1 MRISLVILILIHHV
15 IYAQMPDLKEIMRGN
30 DFIGHQPF
38 NLVWS
43 PDSQTIYFRWQRENN
58 QQAGYF
64 QFNLKDQQIK
74 KLSADQTLL
83 LPVDGFTSF
92 KNQTPVYFQKDHQL
106 FKLNGKNLQLILSIF
121 ENYYVTQLLSS
132 SKIIIRQNNQL
143 YLIDTELGQYTQL
156 TNFIQGNP
164 PAIEV
169 EKNFLQS
176 QQEEMFDVIRR
187 KNEEAEDRKK
197 FYDEHSINSPEA
209 IYLEGKF
216 PSYMYLNNHQSHLV
230 FSLDQY
236 PTEAP
241 THVENYLTEDGY
253 SQTITARSKV
263 GSQNP
268 THEIYMLNRLNDSLF
283 KIDFSQL
290 SGAHKRSEFLKYYE
304 KENFKPE
311 SETAKDMIIH
321 PHGFNETGDQFLF
334 EIKSYDNKD
343 RWIAVMDTTSGK
355 ITEIDHQHDSTW
367 IGGPGISGW
376 KGEAG
381 NVGWIDNSTIYFQ
394 SEASGYSHLYTAA
407 KVNNTIPQWRTKQLT
422 KGNYEI
428 HDAKLSS
435 DKSKFYITANKNH
448 PGNREFYMLEI
459 DSEKM
464 TPVLTKDGYH
474 EVSISPDEKWLAIRY
489 SYKNKPWELYYAPL
503 TENTT
508 MKQITHSTT
517 EEFNHIS
524 WIDPE
529 VINFQAEDS
538 TTVYARLYRPEKN
551 KKNDAAVMFVHGA
564 GYLQNAHNYWSHY
577 HREYMFHHLLTQL
590 GYTVIDIDY
599 RASEGYGSKF
609 RTDIYRHMGGKDL
622 SDYIDGRELLIR
634 EYGIDSTRIGIYGG
648 SYGGFITLMALL
660 TEPGK
665 FKCGAALRSVTDWAH
680 YNHEYTSNILNTPET
695 DPEAFRKSSPIYFAE
710 NLQDRLIML
719 HGIIDD
725 NVHYQDVVRLSQRF
739 IELGKTNWDLIGYPV
754 EAHAFVE
761 ASSWHDEYRR
771 IFEMFEEEI
780 GATK

>member
-1 MRISLVILILIHHV
+1 MRISLILLLIISHA

-30 DFIGHQPF
+30 DFIGQQPF
-38 NLVWS
+38 NPIWS
-43 PDSQTIYFRWQRENN
+43 PDGQTIYFRWQRENN
-58 QQAGYF
+58 QQPWYY
-64 QFNLKDQQIK
+64 QFNLKEQEIK
-74 KLSADQTLL
+74 KLSADQTLH

-92 KNQTPVYFQKDHQL
+92 KNQTTVYFQKDHQL
-106 FKLNGKNLQLILSIF
+106 FKLQGKELKLILSIF
-121 ENYYVTQLLSS
+121 ENYYITQLISA
-132 SKIIIRQNNQL
+132 SKVIIRQNNQL
-143 YLIDTELGQYTQL
+143 YLIDTELGQWTQL
-156 TNFIQGNP
+156 TNFVSGNAP
-164 PAIEV
+164 SAKV
-169 EKNFLQS
+169 EESFLLS
-176 QQEEMFDVIRR
+176 QQEEIFEVIRR
-187 KNEEAEDRKK
+187 KNEEQENRKK
-197 FYDEHSINSPEA
+197 FSDDHSITKPKPV
-209 IYLEGKF
+209 YLEGKY
-216 PSYMYLNNHQSHLV
+216 PSFMLLNNLQSHLV
-230 FSLDQY
+230 YSLDQY
-236 PTEAP
+236 PEDAP
-241 THVENYLTEDGY
+241 THIENYLTEDGY
-253 SQTITARSKV
+253 SQSITARPKV

-268 THEIYMLNRLNDSLF
+268 THEIYLLNTHTDSCY

-290 SGAHKRSEFLKYYE
+290 TGAHSRPEFLKYYE
-304 KENFKPE
+304 QENFKAE
-311 SETAKDMIIH
+311 SEKAKDMIIH
-321 PHGFNETGDQFLF
+321 PHGFNDAGDKFLF

-343 RWIAVMDTTSGK
+343 RWIAVMDTTSGL

-381 NVGWIDNSTIYFQ
+381 NVGWINNSKIYFQ
-394 SEASGYSHLYTAA
+394 SEATGYSHIYIAEQIT
-407 KVNNTIPQWRTKQLT
+407 NTTSQWSTKQLT

-448 PGNREFYMLEI
+448 PGNREFYLLEI
-459 DSEKM
+459 ATEKM
-464 TPVLTKDGYH
+464 IPVLTQDGYH
-474 EVSISPDEKWLAIRY
+474 EVTISPDEKWLAIRY

-503 TENTT
+503 TENTV

-517 EEFNHIS
+517 QEFNAIS

-529 VINFQAEDS
+529 VINFKAKDN
-538 TTVYARLYRPEKN
+538 TTVYARVYQPEKD
-551 KKNDAAVMFVHGA
+551 KKNNAAVMFVHGA

-634 EYGIDSTRIGIYGG
+634 EYGIDSNRVGIYGG

-680 YNHEYTSNILNTPET
+680 YNHDYTSNILNTPET

-710 NLQDRLIML
+710 NLEDRLIML

-754 EAHAFVE
+754 EAHAFIE

-771 IFEMFEEEI
+771 IFEVFEQEI
-780 GATK
+780 GGSK